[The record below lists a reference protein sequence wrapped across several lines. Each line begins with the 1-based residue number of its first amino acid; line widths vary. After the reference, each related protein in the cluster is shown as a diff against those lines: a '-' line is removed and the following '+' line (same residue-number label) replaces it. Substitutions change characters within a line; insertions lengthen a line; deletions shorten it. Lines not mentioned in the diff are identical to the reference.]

1 MERVA
6 FLIEHTGARVSCL
19 LNPESVVMRRS
30 AGLARHGSATGAI
43 TGAALSDD
51 PLIATG
57 GGVTELELDLLFDVG
72 VARELT
78 AAAQDQPKADAS
90 DQANPVAEPAVLADD
105 VRELTRPIWNLAENG
120 EGQEGY
126 GAPPVTRLIW
136 GKSWNIP
143 AVVSAVAERLERF
156 NEAGVPQ
163 RSWLRL
169 RLRRVVDDSG
179 RLPVKSPVTPLF
191 ETPLLDDPMGSDSVP
206 TMEIPVDES
215 GLPSLRLDEI
225 AFRLTGDSANWRAVA
240 AANGID
246 NPLDLAEGTV
256 LRLAGAPPAEGP

>member
-6 FLIEHTGARVSCL
+6 FLIEQTGARVSCL

-30 AGLARHGSATGAI
+30 AGVARHGSATGAI

-72 VARELT
+72 VAREL
-78 AAAQDQPKADAS
+78 AAVTQDQAGSA
-90 DQANPVAEPAVLADD
+90 AEPAIVDD

-120 EGQEGY
+120 EGQDGY
-126 GAPPVTRLIW
+126 GALPVTRLIW

-143 AVVSAVAERLERF
+143 AVVTAVGERLERF
-156 NEAGVPQ
+156 TATGVPQ

-169 RLRRVVDDSG
+169 RLRRVAEDSS
-179 RLPVKSPVTPLF
+179 RQPVKPPVTPLF
-191 ETPLLDDPMGSDSVP
+191 ETPLLDDPLGTDSVP
-206 TMEIPVDES
+206 TMEIPVDDT
-215 GLPSLRLDEI
+215 GLPSLRFDEI
-225 AFRLTGDSANWRAVA
+225 AFRMTGDPANWRAVA
-240 AANGID
+240 AANGIE
-246 NPLDLAEGTV
+246 NPLSLPEGIV
-256 LRLAGAPPAEGP
+256 LRLGGAPPAEGP

>member
-57 GGVTELELDLLFDVG
+57 GGVTELELDLLFDVH
-72 VARELT
+72 VARELMI
-78 AAAQDQPKADAS
+78 AQDQVRATDPNRPTAL
-90 DQANPVAEPAVLADD
+90 PEPAPIADD

-120 EGQEGY
+120 EGQDGY
-126 GAPPVTRLIW
+126 SAPPVARLIW

-143 AVVSAVAERLERF
+143 AVIAAVAERLERF
-156 NEAGVPQ
+156 
-163 RSWLRL
+163 
-169 RLRRVVDDSG
+169 
-179 RLPVKSPVTPLF
+179 
-191 ETPLLDDPMGSDSVP
+191 
-206 TMEIPVDES
+206 
-215 GLPSLRLDEI
+215 
-225 AFRLTGDSANWRAVA
+225 
-240 AANGID
+240 
-246 NPLDLAEGTV
+246 
-256 LRLAGAPPAEGP
+256 